1 MDART
6 GGRMKYFVES
16 IYKDFLIQ
24 KAVES
29 KNEYHA
35 VIDFMNELE
44 GLLEYDTSREEMEK
58 CIVITNVREAK
69 I

>member
-1 MDART
+1 
-6 GGRMKYFVES
+6 MKYFVES

-24 KAVES
+24 KVVES

-58 CIVITNVREAK
+58 CIVITNAREAK

>member
-1 MDART
+1 
-6 GGRMKYFVES
+6 
-16 IYKDFLIQ
+16 
-24 KAVES
+24 
-29 KNEYHA
+29 
-35 VIDFMNELE
+35 MNELE

>member
-1 MDART
+1 
-6 GGRMKYFVES
+6 MKHFVES

-24 KAVES
+24 KVVES